1 MKNIKKKSILLL
13 LPLAFLTLN
22 GCDEQKE
29 VISSTTESSIG
40 NVDSSVTES
49 EFAVTIEETENGT
62 VTANKTKAKVGEEVE
77 FTITVDEGYYVKSF
91 LVNEKEVALT
101 ENKASVEMVEG
112 GLRAK
117 LIVTDSYPV
126 SAVDEAF
133 EKKVEGLDNFKYAFN
148 GDASV
153 EKLPL
158 AKLETTI
165 DLGGHTVTFTG
176 EEFIHSIQNDQKENV
191 QKVTLKNGSV
201 KIDSEEEVNN
211 FINATYA
218 KKFTVDGIKVEA
230 KTSVYT
236 GIYCSSSTELSILN
250 STFDLKAVF
259 VVGTNNLEGNNAG
272 ILVENSTLM
281 TTTDDKDNAAMVVNT
296 VGSTVTIK
304 NSKLTADRQ
313 AVIARTGTW
322 EIEGSTLTTTGAWLD
337 KSEGNANTNNS
348 YLSGAWKA
356 GNEVPSSALVIGDN
370 VDNAYNENVV
380 LTAKNTSFAAQKGLK
395 VVTRRDT
402 KHTTTVTMDSLTYK
416 NAKDALDNGKGV
428 SLSLSDNGETLTDLT
443 ATVETGEGG
452 EATLSKETAIT
463 YGEKIDVTATP
474 NDGYKVDKVTLTG
487 IDGTETDITAAM
499 SFNAGL
505 KNVVKVTFAVK
516 ETGGTTITAKDLFPD
531 VTVGNKMS
539 IDGDFK
545 ANGFTFSFPT
555 KSKLSYMTKT
565 GAGALLENPILRVK
579 GEGTVVKISKQ
590 DNALIKKVEMTFRQS
605 KGTNGGPDNL
615 ELGDASDATY
625 TSNENT
631 GVWESAAG
639 QETVNLKVEAN
650 TSDSGSS
657 SCMVDIISFKI
668 FCA

>member
-1 MKNIKKKSILLL
+1 MKKKSILLL

-101 ENKASVEMVEG
+101 KNKASVEMVEG

-126 SAVDEAF
+126 SVVDEAF

-201 KIDSEEEVNN
+201 KIDSTKEVNN

-281 TTTDDKDNAAMVVNT
+281 TTTDDKDNAAMLVNT

-402 KHTTTVTMDSLTYK
+402 KHNTTVTMDSLTYK

-428 SLSLSDNGETLTDLT
+428 SLSLGDNGETLTDLT

-531 VTVGNKMS
+531 ATDNVMTITKPVNS
-539 IDGDFK
+539 Q
-545 ANGFTFSFPT
+545 GFVFNFITASN
-555 KSKLSYMTKT
+555 KT
-565 GAGALLENPILRVK
+565 GASYNVKKNADESLYENPFLRIK
-579 GEGTVVKISKQ
+579 GEGCSLQISKE

-650 TSDSGSS
+650 STGSS
-657 SCMVDIISFKI
+657 AFSCMVEIISFKI

>member
-101 ENKASVEMVEG
+101 KNKASVEMVEG

-126 SAVDEAF
+126 SVVDEAF

-201 KIDSEEEVNN
+201 KIDSKEEVNN

-236 GIYCSSSTELSILN
+236 GIYCSSSTDLSILN

-516 ETGGTTITAKDLFPD
+516 ETGGATITAKDLFPD
-531 VTVGNKMS
+531 VTEDNKMS

-579 GEGTVVKISKQ
+579 GKGTVVKISKE

-657 SCMVDIISFKI
+657 YCMVDIISFKI

>member
-101 ENKASVEMVEG
+101 KNKASVEMVEG

-126 SAVDEAF
+126 SVVDEAF

-201 KIDSEEEVNN
+201 KIDSTEEVNN

-236 GIYCSSSTELSILN
+236 GIYCSSSTDLSILN

-281 TTTDDKDNAAMVVNT
+281 TTTDDKDNAAMLVNT

-555 KSKLSYMTKT
+555 KYKLSYMTET
-565 GAGALLENPILRVK
+565 GAGALENPILRVK
-579 GEGTVVKISKQ
+579 GEGTVVKISKE

-657 SCMVDIISFKI
+657 YCMVDIISFKI

>member
-201 KIDSEEEVNN
+201 KIDSKEEVNN

-281 TTTDDKDNAAMVVNT
+281 TTTDDKDNAAMLVNT

-531 VTVGNKMS
+531 VTEDNKMS

-579 GEGTVVKISKQ
+579 GKGAVVKISKE

-657 SCMVDIISFKI
+657 YCMVEIISFKI

>member
-126 SAVDEAF
+126 SVVDEAF

-201 KIDSEEEVNN
+201 KIDSTKEVNN

-236 GIYCSSSTELSILN
+236 GIYCSSSTDLSILN

-499 SFNAGL
+499 SFKAGL
-505 KNVVKVTFAVK
+505 KNVVKVAFAVK

-531 VTVGNKMS
+531 VTEDNKMS

-579 GEGTVVKISKQ
+579 GEGSVVKISKE

-639 QETVNLKVEAN
+639 QETVNLKVKAN
-650 TSDSGSS
+650 TSDSGPSY
-657 SCMVDIISFKI
+657 CMVEIISFKI

>member
-126 SAVDEAF
+126 SVVDEAF

-201 KIDSEEEVNN
+201 KIDSTKEVNN

-281 TTTDDKDNAAMVVNT
+281 TTTDDKDNAAMLVNT

-555 KSKLSYMTKT
+555 KYKLSYMTET
-565 GAGALLENPILRVK
+565 GAGALENPILRVK
-579 GEGTVVKISKQ
+579 GEGTVVKISKE

-639 QETVNLKVEAN
+639 QETVNLKVKAN